1 MQFVWDIYD
10 FVEQPLSLS
19 QRLWQWWWDT
29 GFFHTH
35 KLRPCL
41 TIEKRTKHSKA
52 WLIFTRPIL
61 TRLIAHMYKSFCS
74 PQLRGF
80 LCCRKIMS
88 TCSLVSDELCRCY
101 KIDIPTHNKNT
112 HTKKFRSTFTE
123 WKPWTS
129 YILKNMEQQS
139 FIPQHKRGNGSEN
152 GLFWSWLGLWTLCCY
167 YHTVIVSRP

>member
-19 QRLWQWWWDT
+19 EIMAVVVGYRFLSYTQTKTLPYNREENQTFKSLIN
-29 GFFHTH
+29 FHQTN
-35 KLRPCL
+35 
-41 TIEKRTKHSKA
+41 TDKA
-52 WLIFTRPIL
+52 HC
-61 TRLIAHMYKSFCS
+61 HMYKSFCS

-129 YILKNMEQQS
+129 YILKNVEQQS